1 MLRNGIKFQTSFNNA
16 LAQHLRFSFVHIR
29 AVCCSA
35 CKKDD
40 VNRIENNLIEHDIR
54 DSIVRFYSTDEISFN
69 FDKTYYFVSFSGA
82 NERTSERANDCSFDN
97 WIIWF
102 KTSKENQ
109 AQFEWNHFYLTHWM
123 RKYGKWK
130 EN

>member
-82 NERTSERANDCSFDN
+82 NERTSERLFLR
-97 WIIWF
+97 
-102 KTSKENQ
+102 Q
-109 AQFEWNHFYLTHWM
+109 LNHLI
-123 RKYGKWK
+123 
-130 EN
+130 

>member
-69 FDKTYYFVSFSGA
+69 FDKTYYFVSLSGQTSERV
-82 NERTSERANDCSFDN
+82 NERTAVPSTIEAFDLKLAKRTRCNMNEITFTSSTENMKNERK
-97 WIIWF
+97 I
-102 KTSKENQ
+102 
-109 AQFEWNHFYLTHWM
+109 
-123 RKYGKWK
+123 
-130 EN
+130 